1 MDMIQQI
8 FAQAQAGSAQG
19 EGFGQFAVQGAHLG
33 QNQQRLNMAQREQ
46 DMLLPLRIKEMQA
59 NNLLLQFKAQEV
71 DRMMTQRVQNE
82 GAYQQLAQMLDE
94 RISAG
99 EVATP
104 ETATALMAHM
114 ARFPGLMQDP
124 RSQGLLKLYNDSM
137 EMTLRLK
144 QAGQGT
150 QPEITQLTDPVSG
163 KPVSVLRT
171 GPNSFREL
179 KGEGEEITF
188 QSPDGQTVTLRRGGQ
203 AGRGTGDLTTANQT
217 TAQQQ
222 LSGSIG
228 AIDTINEML
237 PKINAN
243 TIGPI
248 AAVESVL
255 FDKLAA
261 NVPGLERLASKERAD
276 LKVMSKELRSHLF
289 KKWRS
294 DGNINKDEVAS
305 ITRDIPDPNQPIAS
319 PQDAIHIL
327 ERVQLGSARHAL
339 ILAEKLQL
347 PPPEAALQVLDDAEL
362 KQLNQSGVIS
372 GDYALKAYFMRH
384 PELQQKQP

>member
-94 RISAG
+94 RITAG

-114 ARFPGLMQDP
+114 ARYPGLMQDP

-144 QAGQGT
+144 QQVGQAPSSVKEFEYEKQLAQQAGTPMSPQ
-150 QPEITQLTDPVSG
+150 EQLDRYRANNAPSNTVM
-163 KPVSVLRT
+163 R
-171 GPNSFREL
+171 SF
-179 KGEGEEITF
+179 G
-188 QSPDGQTVTLRRGGQ
+188 PDGQVTSEFISGKGGQ
-203 AGRGTGDLTTANQT
+203 ATAGGLTTPNVT
-217 TAQQQ
+217 HAQQRISAAEQ
-222 LSGSIG
+222 VIGLVNDLEPLMSG
-228 AIDTINEML
+228 E
-237 PKINAN
+237 
-243 TIGPI
+243 TIGIPSAI
-248 AAVESVL
+248 MGQL
-255 FDKLAA
+255 NDRLLAQ
-261 NVPGLERLASKERAD
+261 VPGLERYASEDRAKATVLATELESTLSAL
-276 LKVMSKELRSHLF
+276 LKV
-289 KKWRS
+289 
-294 DGNINKDEVAS
+294 DGQMAEPERRM
-305 ITRDIPDPNQPIAS
+305 ITRPIPKPETWNDS
-319 PQDAIHIL
+319 PQRAKFALKQIKKGAAKYGMLKSFKLGTPITSGIAKSIEDTDLL
-327 ERVQLGSARHAL
+327 EMLDSGFIS
-339 ILAEKLQL
+339 KD
-347 PPPEAALQVLDDAEL
+347 QVLAVHNAR
-362 KQLNQSGVIS
+362 KV
-372 GDYALKAYFMRH
+372 K
-384 PELQQKQP
+384 